1 MNTRILWNLAYHD
14 CPFLPGREWMITN
27 ELPAGP
33 ALKQQRGGAGQM
45 GTIRMSAFRSSQIK
59 INNSAVVIMAPLL
72 IGVIPRN

>member
-1 MNTRILWNLAYHD
+1 
-14 CPFLPGREWMITN
+14 
-27 ELPAGP
+27 
-33 ALKQQRGGAGQM
+33 M

>member
-1 MNTRILWNLAYHD
+1 MTVAILWNLAYDD
-14 CPFLPGREWMITN
+14 CPFLSGRGWMITN

-33 ALKQQRGGAGQM
+33 ALKQQRGAAGQM
-45 GTIRMSAFRSSQIK
+45 ETVRMSALRSTQIK